1 MPTHHSN
8 VKSLV
13 IAALLALAIGE
24 MTLQLFAVP
33 IARASRVAGAEGADV
48 KPATVP
54 IALPPP
60 LPPLPVSGGDSSFED
75 IGPGMAEPLLVG
87 SPDPRP
93 AATRG
98 SKSRGVR

>member
-1 MPTHHSN
+1 MPANHSS

-13 IAALLALAIGE
+13 IAALVAFAVGE

-33 IARASRVAGAEGADV
+33 VARASATPAAVA
-48 KPATVP
+48 
-54 IALPPP
+54 IAPTPP
-60 LPPLPVSGGDSSFED
+60 LPLPLPLPASDGDSSVED

-87 SPDPRP
+87 SPNPRP
-93 AATRG
+93 AAARG